1 MATSPVFDFDGLG
14 APASGAITA
23 YSAVFENYTNPQ
35 SPMMS
40 AETWNAGGTS
50 SVTIGSGSCVL
61 SASAANGY
69 ASHRSPDVSGAGTPG
84 FRLGQGYSVVHE
96 SKFTMPS
103 TLGTAAN
110 EYVILS
116 GLFQSVWNGVNTGGV
131 LACCFVY
138 DSQNKYG
145 GSVTHKLKAYTRNAG
160 TTNFT
165 TTEVGTALTAGQ
177 TVTLRVE
184 VEGDGSEA
192 RFYVDGTLVATHTT
206 HIYTATNMYAG
217 ADLYLVASTGS
228 ARQVTLDYQHFL
240 IGSI

>member
-1 MATSPVFDFDGLG
+1 MSARGLGARRG
-14 APASGAITA
+14 APASAAITT
-23 YSAVFENYTNPQ
+23 YSAVLENYTNAQ

-50 SVTIGSGSCVL
+50 AVTIGGGTGVL
-61 SASAANGY
+61 SATATGGY
-69 ASHRSPDVSGAGTPG
+69 ASHRSPDVAGAGTPG

-96 SKFTMPS
+96 SKLTIPS

-116 GLFQSVWNGVNTGGV
+116 GLFQSVWTGVNTGGV

-138 DSQNKYG
+138 DSQNRYG

-160 TTNFT
+160 TTSFT
-165 TTEVGTALTAGQ
+165 TTEVGAALVAGQ

-184 VEGDGSEA
+184 VEADGSEA
-192 RFYVDGTLVATHTT
+192 RFYLDGALVATHAT
-206 HIYTATNMYAG
+206 HIYTAGNMYAG

-228 ARQVTLDYQHFL
+228 AREVSLDYQNFL
-240 IGSI
+240 IGSLP